1 MARGFLP
8 RGVRIVA
15 AGVVLHHSSPKC
27 QVGSCPH
34 LSLGPSTTTDVMDQQ
49 GAELGSSQG
58 RANTAEPYPRSLR
71 GRFQSGY
78 GNASYAGSSSPALQT
93 PTPLHVGIQP
103 GRTAHYLEFPR
114 HDARGDV
121 QIVLQ
126 TPNRV
131 SGHYRGRRP
140 KLQPPRCL
148 SKLSHGRTHYPFIY
162 HDIILKNRSLTR
174 TG

>member
-15 AGVVLHHSSPKC
+15 AGVVLRHSSPKC

-34 LSLGPSTTTDVMDQQ
+34 LSLRPPTTTDVMDQQ

-78 GNASYAGSSSPALQT
+78 GNASYAGSSGPALQT
-93 PTPLHVGIQP
+93 PAPPHVGIQP
-103 GRTAHYLEFPR
+103 RRTAHYSEFPR
-114 HDARGDV
+114 HDAQGDV
-121 QIVLQ
+121 QIVLR

-131 SGHYRGRRP
+131 SGHLQGRGPEQQSHRG
-140 KLQPPRCL
+140 L
-148 SKLSHGRTHYPFIY
+148 SK
-162 HDIILKNRSLTR
+162 
-174 TG
+174 

>member
-1 MARGFLP
+1 MAKGFLS
-8 RGVRIVA
+8 RGVQIMA
-15 AGVVLHHSSPKC
+15 TGVVLHHNSSKC

-71 GRFQSGY
+71 GRFQSSY
-78 GNASYAGSSSPALQT
+78 GNASYASSSSPALQT
-93 PTPLHVGIQP
+93 PAPPHVGIQP
-103 GRTAHYLEFPR
+103 GRTAHYSEFPR

-121 QIVLQ
+121 QIVLR

-131 SGHYRGRRP
+131 SGHYRGRGPEQQPHRRP
-140 KLQPPRCL
+140 
-148 SKLSHGRTHYPFIY
+148 SK
-162 HDIILKNRSLTR
+162 
-174 TG
+174 

>member
-1 MARGFLP
+1 MANGFLS
-8 RGVRIVA
+8 RCVRIVA
-15 AGVVLHHSSPKC
+15 TGVVLRHSSSKC

-58 RANTAEPYPRSLR
+58 RDNTTEPYPRSFR

-78 GNASYAGSSSPALQT
+78 GNASHAGSSSPALQT
-93 PTPLHVGIQP
+93 PAPPHVGTQP
-103 GRTAHYLEFPR
+103 RRTVHYSEFCR

-121 QIVLQ
+121 KIILR

-131 SGHYRGRRP
+131 SGYYRGRRP
-140 KLQPPRCL
+140 EQQLHRRP
-148 SKLSHGRTHYPFIY
+148 SK
-162 HDIILKNRSLTR
+162 
-174 TG
+174 

>member
-1 MARGFLP
+1 MAKGFLS

-15 AGVVLHHSSPKC
+15 TGVVLRHSSLKC

-58 RANTAEPYPRSLR
+58 RANTVEPYPRSLR

-78 GNASYAGSSSPALQT
+78 GNASYASSSSPALQM
-93 PTPLHVGIQP
+93 PAPPHVGIQP
-103 GRTAHYLEFPR
+103 GRTAHYSAFPR

-121 QIVLQ
+121 QVVLQ

-131 SGHYRGRRP
+131 SGHYRGRGP
-140 KLQPPRCL
+140 EQQPHHCP
-148 SKLSHGRTHYPFIY
+148 SK
-162 HDIILKNRSLTR
+162 
-174 TG
+174 